1 MSNTGVMSGVRKHLA
16 PTAGHTGCF
25 TSRLP
30 ARRLVTSHLAR
41 QNVARR
47 HLRPSGSS
55 RAKPRPSQACFK
67 STARPSCRG
76 SSMSKKASSIF
87 GDLVGQRFLSVASRR
102 HGSKTIVAVTM
113 VGQASAPM
121 QELLGENLKQADNLR
136 LGQLGNG
143 LRYVMLPNKVPPQ
156 RFEAHL
162 EMHAGSVDEQPNE
175 QGIAHMVEHITFLGS
190 KKRESLLGTGA
201 RSNAYTDFHHT
212 VFHVH
217 APLINGTTNTLML
230 PQVLDVLAE
239 VAFEAEFL
247 STRIEKERRAVM
259 AEAQMMNTIEYRV
272 DCQLL
277 QYLHEENA
285 LGFRFPIGKMD
296 QVETVSRQVLHD
308 FWKRWYFPG
317 NATLYLVGDFD
328 GAIGG
333 GMDAAERMIHE
344 TFGRIPPAR
353 LPGNGVPGP
362 LKQRQLVRP
371 PVQHRFGCGPLQPG
385 EQTPGVSVFRH
396 HLLQHF
402 MLSLFCKL
410 PVQPQDTIAGMR
422 AGFMARLMLSILQ
435 FRINSRY
442 STTACPPFI
451 SIEMDHSDSAREGCT
466 VSTLT
471 VTAEPKDWKQAI
483 EVAVQEVRRLQKYG
497 VTAGELANYKAAL
510 MRDSEHVA
518 AQWESVPSVDTLD
531 YCMECLALNHT
542 FMAQE
547 EAHVRLLEVA
557 DSVTLEEVN
566 AIGASVLSYISH
578 YRKEAELLEE
588 AGHDPSQNGYA
599 LWGPTRM
606 TSIVACIPAF
616 MDASG
621 QSTGGGMPM
630 QRGASLTTSEHID
643 PASPPAQLADMEDP
657 DNADIPEGAI
667 RFNVTAEDIAAALAE
682 DSIEVEARAEV
693 EVPEHLISAEHLDQL
708 MAEHQPRFLPT
719 ATSISK
725 EDIPVIPSDEPSE
738 QIMQFKL
745 SNGIKVNARR
755 TLNEPKAAMLRMIAA
770 GGRANNGEGVGPSG
784 AGVVGVGV
792 RTLNEAGTV
801 GQWAREQVEL
811 FCISKLINCV
821 LEPDEEW
828 VFLDFHFAMRE
839 GGMQSVLELVH
850 MFLNEPTWDEAAM
863 ERAKQIWVSH
873 HRSLT
878 KSLERSTADR
888 VMEAM
893 LGPERRF
900 RDPTPEEI
908 QALSLDGMR
917 KAVMD
922 MLHPENVEV
931 NITGDFDPLELES
944 LVLRYLGTVAPR
956 PTPPVISTTSPQ
968 LVHPQTPQRVRWHL
982 KDSDERACAYI
993 AGQAPARWFSF
1004 GKGDPKAP
1012 VEAPM
1017 QLPRIAPPHLV
1028 AQANDV
1034 RRRHPLYPMVTL
1046 NLLTEIMNGRLFTTV
1061 RDSLGLTYDVN
1072 FEIQSFDRLGAGWF
1086 VVNVTSTPNKIQEAM
1101 DASLRVLRHMLTDKV
1116 TAREVLRARRTVL
1129 TRHET
1134 DLKDNMYWLGLLTHL
1149 QRDDVPGKRVEVLRD
1164 LVAMYEA
1171 ATADDIYEALQ
1182 CFNLDDNNVF
1192 TCIGVSGKQP
1202 PVLAPFEI
1210 QNAGNLQSKPG
1221 SNGSM
1226 QASSSNSKGSKPA
1239 LNPRESANAVMN
1251 ALKAAAQSGQLA
1263 NYIQGGDDKS
1273 R

>member
-1 MSNTGVMSGVRKHLA
+1 MSGVRKHLA

-371 PVQHRFGCGPLQPG
+371 PVQH
-385 EQTPGVSVFRH
+385 
-396 HLLQHF
+396 
-402 MLSLFCKL
+402 
-410 PVQPQDTIAGMR
+410 
-422 AGFMARLMLSILQ
+422 
-435 FRINSRY
+435 RINSRY